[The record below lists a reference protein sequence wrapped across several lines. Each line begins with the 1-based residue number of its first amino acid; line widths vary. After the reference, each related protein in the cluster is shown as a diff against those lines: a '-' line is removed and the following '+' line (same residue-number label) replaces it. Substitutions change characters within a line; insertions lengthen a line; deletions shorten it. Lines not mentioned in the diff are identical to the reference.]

1 MATRLRPAV
10 ALLAGVSTL
19 VDWIS
24 IQLALS
30 MGQSSVSLRF
40 VFHLH
45 H

>member
-1 MATRLRPAV
+1 MATQLRPVA

-19 VDWIS
+19 MDWIS
-24 IQLALS
+24 IKYHCR
-30 MGQSSVSLRF
+30 GNSVSLRF